1 MYRTALPAALGL
13 LVQFL
18 STAVNA
24 QFTNPGFENNAQ
36 GWTGTCGLTLSADVP
51 TNGGSVSVSVPM
63 LSINQ
68 PACYWVNGIQP
79 FVYQSIPGLQNGDQV
94 TVSYWTK
101 ATPDFPGNASAM
113 TSLIIYGWMTSATAF
128 NYDLSNTS
136 AYDCCVQVPGTW
148 TLRQSTCTISGLPGG
163 ATAAILL
170 GGQAFNGANGTI
182 FFDNVTMTSSRIG
195 AVIRTNTKLW
205 LDGAYDQTAGRMRDD
220 LRLAGLLPST
230 EPYTALGLPN
240 VVALPGE
247 VASSAVLNTTGDN
260 AVVDWV
266 HMELRACEAP
276 GTVLVSKNGLVQRDG
291 DVVNAEGTTFSFPTG
306 QGNYLLAVRHRNHLG
321 AMTAKPLELRSTATL
336 VDLRNT
342 ALELYTR
349 PSPYTDQPART
360 VGSTRTLWAGN
371 LTSDAPVNAVK
382 YVGAGNDRD
391 PILVAVGSTTPNAV
405 VAGYRSEDVSLDGL
419 VKYTGA
425 GNDRDAQ
432 LISVGSTSPTTTR
445 WEQLP

>member
-1 MYRTALPAALGL
+1 
-13 LVQFL
+13 L
-18 STAVNA
+18 STKALA
-24 QFTNPGFENNAQ
+24 QFTNPGFEGNAQ
-36 GWTGTCGLTLSADVP
+36 GWSATCGLTLTGDVP
-51 TNGGSVSVSVPM
+51 ANGGSVSASLPM

-68 PACYWVNGIQP
+68 PACYWIDGIQP

-101 ATPDFPGNASAM
+101 AVPDFAGNASAM

-163 ATAAILL
+163 ATVAILL

-195 AVIRTNTKLW
+195 AVIRANAKLF
-205 LDGAYDQTAGRMRDD
+205 LDGAYDQASSRMRDD
-220 LRLAGLLPST
+220 LRASGLLPT
-230 EPYTALGLPN
+230 AEPYTALGLPN
-240 VVALPGE
+240 VIATPGE
-247 VASSAVLNTTGDN
+247 AAAPSVLATTGDN

-266 HMELRACEAP
+266 HIELRDCQAP
-276 GTVLVSKNGLVQRDG
+276 GTIVVSKNGLLQRDG
-291 DVVNAEGTTFSFPTG
+291 DVVNADGTTLSFPVG

-321 AMTAKPLELRSTATL
+321 VMTAQPLELRSTAVV

-342 ALELYTR
+342 ALSLYTR
-349 PSPYTDQPART
+349 PNPYTDQPGR
-360 VGSTRTLWAGN
+360 VLGSVRTLWAGN
-371 LTSDAPVNAVK
+371 LVADAPVNAVK
-382 YVGAGNDRD
+382 YVGSGNDRD
-391 PILVAVGSTTPNAV
+391 PILVAVGSTTPNNV
-405 VAGYRSEDVSLDGL
+405 TSGYRAEDVNLDGV